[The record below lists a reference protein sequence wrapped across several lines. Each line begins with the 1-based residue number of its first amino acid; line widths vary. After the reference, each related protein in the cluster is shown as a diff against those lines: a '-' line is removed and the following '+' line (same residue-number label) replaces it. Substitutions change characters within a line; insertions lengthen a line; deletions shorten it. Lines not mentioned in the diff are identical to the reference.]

1 VATTEKPLNLDNNQL
16 ISDSNKWLILISV
29 VLFGFLLY
37 QLAGVLMPFFVAAL
51 LAYLGDPL
59 VDRLEA
65 HKLSRTVSVVIV
77 FSVLFLVTIVA
88 VLIFVPLLGAQLASL
103 FEKLPGYIDKL
114 QTSIEPLMQSLG
126 LSKDMINLD
135 TLKDGLKDYWSEAGK
150 MAGDVFGYV
159 SKSGLALLTFVTN
172 LVLIPV
178 LTFYLL
184 RDWDLLVGHF
194 RELLPRRHAEKITN
208 LSLECDDMLAGFLRG
223 QLLVMLALSIIYSIG
238 LTLIGLE
245 LALLIGVIAGIVSFV
260 PYLGLLVGIVLAGLA
275 AYLQFQEWLPV
286 LYVIGVFSFAQIIEG
301 MVLTPRFVGERIGL
315 HPVAVIFA
323 VMAGGSLFGFIGVLL
338 ALPVAAVVMVLIRH
352 GHDRYVNSQLYS

>member
-1 VATTEKPLNLDNNQL
+1 MATTEKL
-16 ISDSNKWLILISV
+16 ITDSNKWLILISV

-65 HKLSRTVSVVIV
+65 RKLSRTLSVCIV
-77 FSVLFLVTIVA
+77 FTAIFLIVLLSI
-88 VLIFVPLLGAQLASL
+88 LIFVPLLSAQLASL
-103 FEKLPGYIDKL
+103 FEKMPGYIDRL
-114 QTSIEPLMQSLG
+114 QSSIEPVMQTLG
-126 LSKDMINLD
+126 LSKEMVNLD
-135 TLKDGLKDYWSEAGK
+135 TLKDGLKNYWSEAGK
-150 MAGDVFGYV
+150 MAGDVFGYI

-184 RDWDLLVGHF
+184 RDWDLMVARF
-194 RELLPRRHAEKITN
+194 RELLPRRHAKKITD

-223 QLLVMLALSIIYSIG
+223 QMLVMLALSVIYSIG
-238 LTLIGLE
+238 LTLIGLD
-245 LALLIGVIAGIVSFV
+245 LALLLGVIAGIVSFV

-275 AYLQFQEWLPV
+275 AYLQFQECLPV
-286 LYVIGVFSFAQIIEG
+286 LFVVGVFSFEQMIEG

-338 ALPVAAVVMVLIRH
+338 ALPVAAVVMVLLRH
-352 GHDRYVNSQLYS
+352 AHDQYVNSQLYS

>member
-1 VATTEKPLNLDNNQL
+1 MATMEKNLM
-16 ISDSNKWLILISV
+16 SDSNKWLILISV
-29 VLFGFLLY
+29 LLFGFLFY
-37 QLAGVLMPFFVAAL
+37 QLASVLMPFFVAAL

-65 HKLSRTVSVVIV
+65 RNLSRTVSVVIV
-77 FSVLFLVTIVA
+77 FSVLFFVAIVA
-88 VLIFVPLLGAQLASL
+88 ILIFVPLLSAQLASL

-114 QTSIEPLMQSLG
+114 QASIEPIMQSLG

-135 TLKDGLKDYWSEAGK
+135 TLKDGLKNYWSEAGE

-184 RDWDLLVGHF
+184 RDWDLLVARF
-194 RELLPRRHAEKITN
+194 RELLPRSHAKRITD

-223 QLLVMLALSIIYSIG
+223 QLLVMLALSIMYSIG
-238 LTLIGLE
+238 LTLIGLD

-260 PYLGLLVGIVLAGLA
+260 PYLGLLVGILLAGLA

-286 LYVIGVFSFAQIIEG
+286 LYVIGIFSFAQIIEG
-301 MVLTPRFVGERIGL
+301 SVLTPRFVGERIGL

-323 VMAGGSLFGFIGVLL
+323 VMAGGSLFGFVGVLL
-338 ALPVAAVVMVLIRH
+338 ALPVAAVAMVLVRH
-352 GHDRYVNSQLYS
+352 ALDHYVNSQLYSK